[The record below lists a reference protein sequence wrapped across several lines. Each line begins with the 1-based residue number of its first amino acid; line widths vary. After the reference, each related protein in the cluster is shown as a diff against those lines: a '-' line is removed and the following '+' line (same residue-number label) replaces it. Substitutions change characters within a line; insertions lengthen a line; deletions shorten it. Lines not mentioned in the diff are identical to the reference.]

1 MDPSEVQ
8 IDVSAGSVAVHVH
21 LRGKGASDESL
32 ARLQAACAIAD
43 TALPPCPSPTLAFAE
58 PPLPQHFLLCVP
70 LSSILSQWRQQLP
83 PVPRASAPEGL
94 RSRGPPL
101 PGSRGPRRYVT
112 PSHLPPSSALLY
124 PALRPGLLYVMRQS
138 AAPPAAS
145 NPRPLTRE
153 L

>member
-94 RSRGPPL
+94 HSPAPEGLVATSRHRTSLPL
-101 PGSRGPRRYVT
+101 
-112 PSHLPPSSALLY
+112 LPFSTLLCA
-124 PALRPGLLYVMRQS
+124 PACS
-138 AAPPAAS
+138 
-145 NPRPLTRE
+145 T
-153 L
+153 